1 MRVVSRHDI
10 FLLISCECGLRGVGR
25 MSERSRLTPYDDG
38 FASCVETRC
47 VLRIYPGDLEPQEV
61 STQLGIEPT
70 LVNVAGRVRVNSLGL
85 ERTIPKNGWF
95 LSSEA
100 DVDSLDLRRHLDWLI
115 HRLEP
120 VGESLKRLQQLPSLR
135 MNVTCAWYSRSGHGG
150 PTLWPEQM
158 AALAALGLECSFDA
172 YFLEDEE

>member
-1 MRVVSRHDI
+1 MPSRHKT
-10 FLLISCECGLRGVGR
+10 LQLISCECGSRGLGC

-38 FASCVETRC
+38 YGTCLETRC
-47 VLRIYPGDLEPQEV
+47 ELRIYPGDLEPQEV
-61 STQLGIEPT
+61 SRQLGIEPT

-115 HRLEP
+115 HRLKP
-120 VGESLKRLQQLPSLR
+120 AGESLKRLQQVPSVS

-158 AALAALGLECSFDA
+158 AALAALGLECGFDV
-172 YFLEDEE
+172 YFVEGEG